1 MKLLIVYETVYPD
14 FIGGVEHRN
23 HELAVALCRRGHQ
36 VTLAGF
42 CGDLAS
48 TVENLSILSLG
59 ELGAIYN
66 RAGKR
71 STRQALRFAAALRR
85 LDLTPYDAVETPNM
99 PYVHL
104 LPLAWKCAA
113 AGKPLL
119 VTWYEHWGAYWS
131 GYVGRLRA
139 PAYRA
144 VEWLT
149 SQLGTAVTATSEL
162 TRGRL
167 ASARRRWWRRRGERG
182 GEVELV
188 PCGIAVARVRAAAG
202 DRGEGGDG
210 DGGDG
215 NGGDG
220 NGGKGRH
227 GADDREGA
235 APLIYAGRLLAHKRL
250 DLALRAV
257 QLLARGEGAAAAPPP
272 PLLLTIFGEG
282 PDRERLE
289 ALAGELGIAGRVA
302 FRGHVRSSEEVWR
315 ELGRARLAVQ
325 PSAREGF
332 GLFPLEAM
340 AAGLPVV
347 YCGSPE
353 SAVGELVRDGVEGVA
368 VPADPAALA
377 TALAALLAPAG
388 EAERRRLG
396 ANAAA
401 RAAPYDWEE
410 IAERIEAICRDLIAG
425 RDRRHR

>member
-23 HELAVALCRRGHQ
+23 YELAAALCRRGHE

-42 CGDLAS
+42 CGALAS
-48 TVENLSILSLG
+48 TVENLHILSLG
-59 ELGAIYN
+59 ELGGQLYN
-66 RAGKR
+66 RSGKR
-71 STRQALRFAAALRR
+71 STRQALRFAAAVRA
-85 LDLTPYDAVETPNM
+85 LDLAAYDAVETPNM

-119 VTWYEHWGAYWS
+119 VTWYEHWGAYWR
-131 GYVGRLRA
+131 GYVGRVKA

-149 SQLGTAVTATSEL
+149 SQLGTAVTATSDL

-167 ASARRRWWRRRGERG
+167 AAARLAGRRQPGPG
-182 GEVELV
+182 GAAGAVEIL
-188 PCGIAVARVRAAAG
+188 PCGITVSRVREAAG
-202 DRGEGGDG
+202 DHPGSGP
-210 DGGDG
+210 
-215 NGGDG
+215 
-220 NGGKGRH
+220 
-227 GADDREGA
+227 
-235 APLIYAGRLLAHKRL
+235 PLIYAGRLLEHKRL
-250 DLALRAV
+250 DLLLRAV
-257 QLLARGEGAAAAPPP
+257 QILERAGGAGGGGRAAGPV
-272 PLLLTIFGEG
+272 LTIFGEG
-282 PDRERLE
+282 PDRRRLE
-289 ALAGELGIAGRVA
+289 ALAAELGVAGRVL
-302 FRGHVRSSEEVWR
+302 FRGHVKSSEEVWR

-368 VPADPAALA
+368 VAADPGALA

-396 ANAAA
+396 HNAAV
-401 RAAPYDWEE
+401 RSTLYDWDE
-410 IAERIEAICRDLIAG
+410 IAARFEAILCGLAG
-425 RDRRHR
+425 TSFRSRRRR

>member
-1 MKLLIVYETVYPD
+1 LKLLIVYETVYPD

-23 HELAVALCRRGHQ
+23 HELAAALCRRGHQ

-42 CGDLAS
+42 CGSLTS
-48 TVENLSILSLG
+48 TIENLDILSLG
-59 ELGAIYN
+59 ELGQLYN

-85 LDLTPYDAVETPNM
+85 LDVTPYDAVETPNM

-119 VTWYEHWGAYWS
+119 VTWYEHWGGYWR
-131 GYVGRLRA
+131 GYVGRWRA

-167 ASARRRWWRRRGERG
+167 AAARWGRG
-182 GEVELV
+182 GGGGQWGQGGGRAGQAGVVDVV
-188 PCGIAVARVRAAAG
+188 PCGIAVERVRAAAG
-202 DRGEGGDG
+202 ERPGDG
-210 DGGDG
+210 P
-215 NGGDG
+215 
-220 NGGKGRH
+220 
-227 GADDREGA
+227 
-235 APLIYAGRLLAHKRL
+235 PLIYAGRLLTHKRL
-250 DLALRAV
+250 DLLLRAV
-257 QLLARGEGAAAAPPP
+257 QILAARDENATV
-272 PLLLTIFGEG
+272 PLLTVFGEG
-282 PDRERLE
+282 PDRPRLE
-289 ALAGELGIAGRVA
+289 ALAGELGISGRVV
-302 FRGHVRSSEEVWR
+302 FRGHVKSSEEVWR

-368 VPADPAALA
+368 VAADPGALAAALA
-377 TALAALLAPAG
+377 SLLAPLPLTG
-388 EAERRRLG
+388 EAERRRLSR
-396 ANAAA
+396 NAEA
-401 RAAPYDWEE
+401 RAAAYDWEA
-410 IAERIEAICRDLIAG
+410 IAARIETICSDLAAFKLRG
-425 RDRRHR
+425 RR